1 MTEQLHFH
9 VSLSCI
15 GEGNDNPLQCSCPEN
30 PGDGGAWWAAVYGV
44 AQSWTWLNDLAIA
57 ILTNE
62 GWYFII
68 VLICI
73 YLIISNVEHL
83 FMCLLATYMSSL
95 GKCLFRSS
103 APFLFG
109 FFFFFDT
116 ELHELFVYLRL
127 IPCWLLHMQTF
138 LPFYGFPFHF
148 VYGFFC
154 YAKLLC
160 LIRSHLLIFV
170 SIFISLGGGSKDYCW
185 GLCLRTFCQW
195 FPLRVL

>member
-44 AQSWTWLNDLAIA
+44 APSWTWLSDLAIA

-83 FMCLLATYMSSL
+83 FMCLLATWMSSFEEMPFSKPICRARIETQTETTVSDVWTWQGERRGIGMNWEIRIDMYTL
-95 GKCLFRSS
+95 PCVKHTVNGNPLYRRGRSALFSVV
-103 APFLFG
+103 
-109 FFFFFDT
+109 T
-116 ELHELFVYLRL
+116 
-127 IPCWLLHMQTF
+127 
-138 LPFYGFPFHF
+138 
-148 VYGFFC
+148 
-154 YAKLLC
+154 
-160 LIRSHLLIFV
+160 
-170 SIFISLGGGSKDYCW
+170 
-185 GLCLRTFCQW
+185 
-195 FPLRVL
+195 